1 MVRDSILEE
10 EAAIASER
18 ADEGSSIEAEILE
31 RPIRSLPSLREPIQ
45 LDRRATLRAVIER
58 LNEERT
64 GCVLIVDEGRLVG
77 IFTERD
83 VLTKLVGTSIDVDRT
98 PIEDLMTPKP
108 ECLTLEDGIA
118 YALNKMTVG
127 GFRHIPLVDRHG
139 RPEGLVAMR
148 HIVEYLVDLFP
159 RGVLN
164 LPPSPWLAI
173 ARTREGA

>member
-18 ADEGSSIEAEILE
+18 EREGSSIEAELLE
-31 RPIRSLPSLREPIQ
+31 QPIGSLPSLREPIQ
-45 LDRRATLRAVIER
+45 IERRATLRAVIER
-58 LNEERT
+58 MNQERV
-64 GCVLIVDEGRLVG
+64 GCVLIVDDGQLAGV
-77 IFTERD
+77 FTERD
-83 VLTKLVGTSIDVDRT
+83 VLTKLVGTDIDVDRT
-98 PIEDLMTPKP
+98 PVEDLMTPDP
-108 ECLTLEDGIA
+108 ECLTLDDRIA

-127 GFRHIPLVDRHG
+127 GFRHVPLVDRHG
-139 RPEGLVAMR
+139 RPAGVVAMR

-164 LPPSPWLAI
+164 LPPSPNLAI

>member
-18 ADEGSSIEAEILE
+18 ANEGSSIEAEILE
-31 RPIRSLPSLREPIQ
+31 RPIGSLPSLRDPVQ
-45 LDRRATLRAVIER
+45 VDRRTSLRAVIDR
-58 LNEERT
+58 LNQERI
-64 GCVLIVDEGRLVG
+64 GCVLIVDDGRLVG
-77 IFTERD
+77 VFTERD
-83 VLTKLVGTSIDVDRT
+83 VLTKLAGTNIDIDRT
-98 PIEDLMTPKP
+98 PVEDLMTPDP

-118 YALNKMTVG
+118 YALNKMTIG
-127 GFRHIPLVDRHG
+127 GFRHVPLVDLHG
-139 RPEGLVAMR
+139 RPSGVIAMR

-164 LPPSPWLAI
+164 LPPSPNLAI